1 MFLEVFKYF
10 RVSLYIVHSLSL
22 PRFSRSR
29 AHRSILLRCYYT
41 LTISWLN
48 FFCKTDT
55 TESQFLP
62 AVTPDTRRLRQKLK
76 NAGSWEP
83 VTPMS
88 AYGVQT
94 DTATCSLLRVRQEH
108 GIRWCCFYFR
118 IPFADER
125 VEQIR
130 RNIIM
135 IVHWSSIERRRCNG
149 IRFESR
155 P

>member
-1 MFLEVFKYF
+1 MFKYF
-10 RVSLYIVHSLSL
+10 REPLYIVHSLSL
-22 PRFSRSR
+22 PRFFRSR
-29 AHRSILLRCYYT
+29 AHWSILLCCRYT

-48 FFCKTDT
+48 FFRKTDT

-94 DTATCSLLRVRQEH
+94 DSATCSLLRVRQEH
-108 GIRWCCFYFR
+108 RTRCCFYFR
-118 IPFADER
+118 IPFVDER

-130 RNIIM
+130 RNIIAM
-135 IVHWSSIERRRCNG
+135 IHWSSIERRCCNG